1 MLAAP
6 EAANGL
12 GVANPR
18 NHQLPERE
26 SVTMAGTPANPR
38 ELYSDPVSPQ
48 YPVNAVIVILG
59 SLKLSVPMGGE
70 APLIAA
76 VQASH
81 ARSFPSLPV
90 RNLVVARA
98 QFRNATGGMTQQSS
112 A

>member
-26 SVTMAGTPANPR
+26 SVTTPGTPANPR

-48 YPVNAVIVILG
+48 YRVNAVIVTLG
-59 SLKLSVPMGGE
+59 SLINCRFQWAEKLP
-70 APLIAA
+70 
-76 VQASH
+76 
-81 ARSFPSLPV
+81 
-90 RNLVVARA
+90 
-98 QFRNATGGMTQQSS
+98 
-112 A
+112 